1 ALWTTLRT
9 APAGRVLFVR
19 SGVPLVY
26 GRDWWRQHTHIT
38 ALTPL
43 RAGRAIVNGTFTHP
57 SPVAALVY
65 RGATQG
71 GAITELVER
80 LRRGAP
86 LRAPLPQPASHPR
99 RA

>member
-1 ALWTTLRT
+1 
-9 APAGRVLFVR
+9 VR

-26 GRDWWRQHTHIT
+26 GRDWWRPHTHIT

-80 LRRGAP
+80 LDGRSLFGQPLDSLDATTFNAYVRRLA
-86 LRAPLPQPASHPR
+86 
-99 RA
+99 